1 MAGQLKLR
9 RGTTSQHE
17 SFTGAEGEVTYDTN
31 KKTIVVHDGTTLGG
45 LPNAVR
51 ANEDGTISLIK
62 KDGTS
67 AGVIN
72 SVGLFNNT
80 LTSTNTNQ
88 AATAAQVKVLYDTL
102 LGVRQTWQDMTAS
115 RSYAVTYTNN
125 TGRPIVLYILSNR
138 GHNTSYNFKVT
149 IDGTFSFFSPIS
161 STGSTPQT
169 SVDNLIIPVGSS
181 YKLENGDAGGT
192 ATILKWY
199 ELR

>member
-9 RGTTSQHE
+9 RGTTSQLANYIG
-17 SFTGAEGEVTYDTN
+17 SEGELTYDTN

-45 LPNAVR
+45 LPNAAR
-51 ANEDGTISLIK
+51 ANDDGTISLIK

-72 SVGLFNNT
+72 SAGLFNNT

-102 LGVRQTWQDMTAS
+102 LGVGQTWQDMTAS

-138 GHNTSYNFKVT
+138 GFNTSYNFKVT
-149 IDGTFSFFSPIS
+149 LDGTFSFFSPVS
-161 STGSTPQT
+161 STGSTAQT

-181 YKLENGDAGGT
+181 YKLENGDTGGT